1 MVIKSEQEGIE
12 INLEEVSLI
21 MFEKVWSVSTLPNMS
36 RNIVNIYVLKLL
48 SLRKSESL
56 LVSIGPQICK
66 I

>member
-48 SLRKSESL
+48 SLRKSGSL

>member
-12 INLEEVSLI
+12 INLEELSLS

-48 SLRKSESL
+48 SLRKSGSL
-56 LVSIGPQICK
+56 LVSIDPQICK